1 MADSL
6 QQLESED
13 DCITPRQSTTIDLR
27 YPSIPVN
34 GTPDSWLTNSLLVPM
49 ASHQDEDSVRS
60 SDDTMSSLD
69 GSAYDFVEDASYETT
84 DDEDHSRMNES
95 VSIVGESTL
104 DTITGQDREPTLSG
118 TGTQQSS
125 SEDHTSVSMRGP
137 SSDSASPNDGAR
149 LEPSTRNTR
158 LDATN
163 SSRTIAQTSIQF
175 QAVHHGEG
183 VQRLECLSM
192 PSGFA
197 LSVRQRMLGPISSLR
212 QPSTMLYVGD
222 MAAREQIVTKIR
234 TVKEAAQRFVVRHG
248 KADPS
253 HGSAQTAEV
262 VVYHCTDASFGRMDN
277 GLDTIDLT
285 LEGQVKVQSSWN
297 GSRFSI
303 TGDWEVP
310 DLAVFYLSEVDSV
323 SAKQTRRFARSF
335 IARHEIPSIVITDK
349 TAWDR
354 TPEAMLIDHST
365 PHLCLQTDEAPI
377 RSSRIFKRLP
387 IDLKTFLQL
396 DDLQLSQNLVYIAM
410 QCGKA
415 GRYDHPPIDPSSTAK
430 LSIRGANV
438 TQQGMSYLKAA
449 NLQKCAG
456 IPSAWLA
463 YLLLFLAGVSM
474 YMAAGTKERIT
485 FSTPTRNTSSIHIAS
500 GSSSFIASPAVATS
514 ISFLNSKA
522 VTLRGLTAQEL
533 GKPPATRPVLTSKST
548 TDLAAL
554 LLEYSPTVVNK
565 SEHFK
570 VQVLGEAHLI
580 LRPPHWFT
588 RLRKTPRL
596 LFKVTQGSRVLQHQV
611 STLFD
616 GVYALEIPHEDARG
630 RINITVWAES
640 KPKIH
645 EDLHAEF
652 SNSWLYAA
660 GWKRAAT
667 ALSTSLR
674 RDLDM
679 AQTSFVANCIHFND
693 QFQTLLR
700 ETSVRAGR
708 LRMEASIIGRV
719 SAERLISTMRTML
732 AWESRRSTGFTRM
745 IQKKDA
751 AIRNVY
757 LYTKRFQGRLSEHLS
772 GRVRAASTYVHAA
785 PNAYRIHLKNT
796 RKKVLKFWW
805 SVVGLPG
812 HAVASAETECKS
824 HVCSGRSKGRYWV
837 RSR

>member
-6 QQLESED
+6 QQLESEH
-13 DCITPRQSTTIDLR
+13 DCITPRRSTTIDLR

-69 GSAYDFVEDASYETT
+69 DSAYDFVEDASCETT

-95 VSIVGESTL
+95 ASIVGESTL
-104 DTITGQDREPTLSG
+104 DTIVGQDRGPTLSG
-118 TGTQQSS
+118 NGTQQSS
-125 SEDHTSVSMRGP
+125 SEDHKSVSIRGP
-137 SSDSASPNDGAR
+137 ISNSASPKDGAR
-149 LEPSTRNTR
+149 LEPSSQDTR
-158 LDATN
+158 LHGTN
-163 SSRTIAQTSIQF
+163 SSRTTAPTSFQF
-175 QAVHHGEG
+175 QEVHHGEG
-183 VQRLECLSM
+183 VHRLESLSM
-192 PSGFA
+192 PPGFA
-197 LSVRQRMLGPISSLR
+197 LTVRQCMLGPISSLR

-234 TVKEAAQRFVVRHG
+234 TAKEAAQRFVVRHG
-248 KADPS
+248 KADLP
-253 HGSAQTAEV
+253 HGSVQAPEV

-285 LEGQVKVQSSWN
+285 LEGQVKVQSSWS

-303 TGDWEVP
+303 TGNWEVP
-310 DLAVFYLSEVDSV
+310 DLAIFYLSEVDSV

-335 IARHEIPSIVITDK
+335 IARHEIPSIVVTEK
-349 TAWDR
+349 TSWDR
-354 TPEAMLIDHST
+354 PPEAMVIDHST
-365 PHLCLQTDEAPI
+365 PHLCLQTDEIPI
-377 RSSRIFKRLP
+377 RSSRVSKRRP

-396 DDLQLSQNLVYIAM
+396 DDLQLSQNLVYLAM
-410 QCGKA
+410 QCGKS
-415 GRYDHPPIDPSSTAK
+415 GRYDHPSIDPSSTAQ
-430 LSIRGANV
+430 LSIRGAKV
-438 TQQGMSYLKAA
+438 TQQDVSFLKAA
-449 NLQKCAG
+449 NLHKCAG
-456 IPSAWLA
+456 ISTVWLA

-474 YMAAGTKERIT
+474 YMAAGTAERII
-485 FSTPTRNTSSIHIAS
+485 FSTPTRDTSNIHIAS
-500 GSSSFIASPAVATS
+500 GSSSSIASPAVATS
-514 ISFLNSKA
+514 IPFLNSKA

-533 GKPPATRPVLTSKST
+533 GTPPATRPILTSKST

-570 VQVLGEAHLI
+570 VQVLGGAHLI

-616 GVYALEIPHEDARG
+616 GVYALEIPQEDARG
-630 RINITVWAES
+630 RINITVWTES

-645 EDLHAEF
+645 ENLHAEF

-660 GWKRAAT
+660 GWKKAAT

-679 AQTSFVANCIHFND
+679 VQTSFVANCMHSND
-693 QFQTLLR
+693 ELQRLLR
-700 ETSVRAGR
+700 KTLVRAGK
-708 LRMEASIIGRV
+708 LRMEASTIGKV
-719 SAERLISTMRTML
+719 SAERLTSTMRTML
-732 AWESRRSTGFTRM
+732 AWESRRSTEFKRM

-751 AIRNVY
+751 AIENVY
-757 LYTKRFQGRLSEHLS
+757 LHTKRFQRQLSEHLS

-796 RKKVLKFWW
+796 QKKALKFWW
-805 SVVGLPG
+805 SVVGLPD
-812 HAVASAETECKS
+812 HAVASAEIKCKS
-824 HVCSGRSKGRYWV
+824 YVRSGRSKGRACV
-837 RSR
+837 K